1 MRRALG
7 LRDDA
12 RPGGEGFTANR
23 SGEQRQGE
31 RPVQRREPDR
41 RTRRFV
47 KDGEV
52 PVVVLSG
59 SREHGP
65 DAPAPVNRLAA
76 AESALDAERAARERA
91 ERSLHEALA
100 AVQHLQTQ
108 IAHANLAHREALA
121 AEQRAREA
129 AEQARATAEQ
139 ACAEATTA
147 REALATELE
156 AIKAAPPPEPA
167 PARRARRAQ
176 PKAEAE
182 AADEAQP
189 VKWWL
194 PSYKAKGRKS

>member
-12 RPGGEGFTANR
+12 RPGEGVTANR
-23 SGEQRQGE
+23 SGEQRQGG
-31 RPVQRREPDR
+31 PVQRREPDR

-65 DAPAPVNRLAA
+65 DTPAPVNRLAA
-76 AESALDAERAARERA
+76 AENALDGERSARERA

-100 AVQHLQTQ
+100 NVQHLQTQ

-129 AEQARATAEQ
+129 AEHARAMAEQ
-139 ACAEATTA
+139 ACAEATA
-147 REALATELE
+147 AHEALATELD
-156 AIKAAPPPEPA
+156 AIKTAPPLPPEVA
-167 PARRARRAQ
+167 PARRARRSE
-176 PKAEAE
+176 PKVEPE
-182 AADEAQP
+182 ADEAQP

-194 PSYKAKGRKS
+194 PSYKAKARKS